1 MSSLAALFG
10 GPATAKPA
18 VEDERVLDLYWNRNE
33 LKKEFAALRTERH
46 RLNDRIKRQQ
56 GDMARLEQK
65 FEQLE
70 QLLLDPATVRSVMVH
85 YQLKSLEVRCRRKLA
100 TFAEQIKTQRE
111 KKKHNAAVAAWQ
123 ADLATKV
130 GAIEAEVQSF
140 RERASHIDR
149 EILQVR
155 EDYAARGAFMRMLK
169 GRRVRS
175 QLEQLAQ
182 EAAQIELACAKRT
195 EDIDVL
201 RNSPPPEVRGLV
213 LAEKRLINFM
223 ILAFAQQLCG
233 VFGDEDLVMLVK
245 EASDKSAGALH
256 YGDDGVCA
264 ALLRRASE
272 AAERLQRPPDPAQLK
287 EHARLIAEGA
297 AFASDDE
304 AVPVA
309 ATVTTQYGVH
319 DTDVVRTAGPD
330 LLGENYWGIGGV
342 LSR

>member
-10 GPATAKPA
+10 GPANAKPA

-85 YQLKSLEVRCRRKLA
+85 YQLKSLELRCRRKLA

-123 ADLATKV
+123 ADLAAKV
-130 GAIEAEVQSF
+130 GAIDAEIHGF
-140 RERASHIDR
+140 RARGQQIER
-149 EILQVR
+149 EVLQVR
-155 EDYAARGAFMRMLK
+155 EDYAGRGAVMRFLK
-169 GRRVRS
+169 GRGVRS
-175 QLEQLAQ
+175 RLEQLAE
-182 EAAQIELACAKRT
+182 EATQIDLACAKRA
-195 EDIDVL
+195 EDIETL

-223 ILAFAQQLCG
+223 ILAFAQQLCN
-233 VFGDEDLVMLVK
+233 VIGDEDLVLLVK
-245 EASDKSAGALH
+245 EAGDKSAGALH
-256 YGDDGVCA
+256 YGEDSVCA
-264 ALLRRASE
+264 ALLRRA
-272 AAERLQRPPDPAQLK
+272 AHVAERLQRPPDPVRLK

-304 AVPVA
+304 AVPVS

-319 DTDVVRTAGPD
+319 EADVVRSAGPD
-330 LLGENYWGIGGV
+330 LLGENFWGIGGV